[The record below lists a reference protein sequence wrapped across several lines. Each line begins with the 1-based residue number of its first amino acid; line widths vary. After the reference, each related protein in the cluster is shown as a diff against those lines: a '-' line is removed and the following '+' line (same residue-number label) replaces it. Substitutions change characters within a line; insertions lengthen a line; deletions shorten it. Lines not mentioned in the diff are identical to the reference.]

1 MESVKQ
7 WRPLKFICYE
17 ACFDQQDAIRREK
30 IFKGL
35 PRKDDFKKKTKIL
48 FSRTGFKISI
58 VS

>member
-17 ACFDQQDAIRREK
+17 AYLGQQDAIRREK
-30 IFKGL
+30 IFEGL